1 VEGSGFVEAE
11 VDGAGAGAGVGCSLS
26 GPGAVVVLA
35 GGFETVFLFS
45 AVVFLVVFFLFFVVV
60 AFLATGFF
68 SAGACAS
75 SAGSSCSSGCGGLP
89 ATASRAPVAFMSVR
103 VSRVSMRAG
112 SGVAVGGSMA
122 GSFEKY
128 PVMSIPLSASTH
140 VVTAPSP
147 VSRRAKKKKVTRR
160 ADHWYL

>member
-1 VEGSGFVEAE
+1 
-11 VDGAGAGAGVGCSLS
+11 
-26 GPGAVVVLA
+26 
-35 GGFETVFLFS
+35 
-45 AVVFLVVFFLFFVVV
+45 
-60 AFLATGFF
+60 
-68 SAGACAS
+68 
-75 SAGSSCSSGCGGLP
+75 
-89 ATASRAPVAFMSVR
+89 MSVR